1 MDKSKESSTANEGR
15 RELERIQADL
25 SMTQG
30 RLDRSEVEKM
40 ELVRLLERKQ
50 VEMDSLN
57 DQLESLIRKQSQLRQ
72 EGNGKDLALE
82 ELRRTLT
89 SIQVELG
96 VTRQESEQ
104 TRKQLEWTQAELE
117 KTINEFKDYRR
128 QKVLLLKYTWVFIA
142 LDIS

>member
-1 MDKSKESSTANEGR
+1 MEKSKESSSASEGR
-15 RELERIQADL
+15 RELERVQADL

-50 VEMDSLN
+50 IEMDALN
-57 DQLESLIRKQSQLRQ
+57 DQLESLIKKQSQLRQ
-72 EGNGKDLALE
+72 DGNSKDLALE
-82 ELRRTLT
+82 ESRRMLT

-117 KTINEFKDYRR
+117 KTIAEFKDYRK
-128 QKVLLLKYTWVFIA
+128 QKVPSGSNI
-142 LDIS
+142 